1 MRIVFRIVKRTDRT
15 IIGPYN
21 RRRCPKLLCCF
32 EIHIVCL
39 AIFQPPVSQILI
51 LNLPCHLIY
60 PGRNAQSTCQ
70 SHKKDIP
77 GSLVSNGSSPYTN
90 RRHGNA
96 LRVQLIVNTN
106 IFFAPGY
113 QQLRILTIAFCIGSR
128 HCLLKKLLIRSQ
140 HLIAHA
146 WIENRRIVIISTR
159 SNCRIMK
166 MIQQY
171 FQRYIT

>member
-70 SHKKDIP
+70 SHKKISLDLSSATEALHTPTGDMGMRCEFNSLSIP
-77 GSLVSNGSSPYTN
+77 
-90 RRHGNA
+90 
-96 LRVQLIVNTN
+96 
-106 IFFAPGY
+106 IFFCTRLP
-113 QQLRILTIAFCIGSR
+113 TIADSYDSFLHRQPALPLEKTAYTESAS
-128 HCLLKKLLIRSQ
+128 HCPR
-140 HLIAHA
+140 
-146 WIENRRIVIISTR
+146 VD
-159 SNCRIMK
+159 
-166 MIQQY
+166 
-171 FQRYIT
+171 